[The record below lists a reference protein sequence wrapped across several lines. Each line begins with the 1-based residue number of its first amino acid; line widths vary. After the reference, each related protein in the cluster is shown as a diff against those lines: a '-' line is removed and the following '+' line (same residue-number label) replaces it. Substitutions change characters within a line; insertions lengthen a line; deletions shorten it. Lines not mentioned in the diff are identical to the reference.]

1 MVDEGVERTASA
13 KMSADIM
20 DGAGVA
26 TGGTGGADGAEE
38 AVAGADEEGLDSGAG
53 TVADLA

>member
-20 DGAGVA
+20 DGVGVA
-26 TGGTGGADGAEE
+26 TGGTGAVGAEE
-38 AVAGADEEGLDSGAG
+38 AVAGANEEGLNY
-53 TVADLA
+53 